1 MQILPILLVSIFI
14 FIGFSKINIGYVKW
28 INVISSATFGVYLI
42 HDDRPYIREFLWK
55 TLFNNAL
62 YSDSNM
68 LILYSIGVTLLV
80 YITCTIMELGRIYL
94 LERNYMTLVNR
105 FSNKL
110 ENKLRF
116 CQNFIF
122 EKL

>member
-1 MQILPILLVSIFI
+1 MQILPILLVSI
-14 FIGFSKINIGYVKW
+14 
-28 INVISSATFGVYLI
+28 GVYLI

>member
-1 MQILPILLVSIFI
+1 MLPD
-14 FIGFSKINIGYVKW
+14 N
-28 INVISSATFGVYLI
+28 
-42 HDDRPYIREFLWK
+42 RPYIRDLLWK
-55 TLFNNAL
+55 TLFNNTF

-94 LERNYMTLVNR
+94 LEKNYMTLVNR

-110 ENKLRF
+110 ENILRF